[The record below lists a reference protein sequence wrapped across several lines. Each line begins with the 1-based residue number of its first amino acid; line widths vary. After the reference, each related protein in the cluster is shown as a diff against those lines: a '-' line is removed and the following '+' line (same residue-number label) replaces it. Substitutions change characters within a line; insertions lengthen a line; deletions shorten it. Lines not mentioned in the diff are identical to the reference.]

1 MTGCWQR
8 GEGVMI
14 SCAAPGLDK
23 GAPPAGRSLDSAHDV
38 GRLTQA
44 DPEPG
49 PTMVT
54 REGRV
59 LRHVRRI
66 EGKTNRCKEERTHSF
81 RLFFSPCSDI
91 KTAMQTIIIMTL
103 QDHILMNDVI
113 H

>member
-1 MTGCWQR
+1 MPGCWQR

-14 SCAAPGLDK
+14 SCVAPGLDK

-44 DPEPG
+44 DPGPG

-59 LRHVRRI
+59 LCHKKMKKSKDRQCA
-66 EGKTNRCKEERTHSF
+66 GKSEERYNS
-81 RLFFSPCSDI
+81 
-91 KTAMQTIIIMTL
+91 K
-103 QDHILMNDVI
+103 N
-113 H
+113 

>member
-14 SCAAPGLDK
+14 SCVAPGLDK

-44 DPEPG
+44 DPGPGPG

-59 LRHVRRI
+59 LRHVPRI
-66 EGKTNRCKEERTHSF
+66 EGKMNRCKEECTHSIA
-81 RLFFSPCSDI
+81 SDCSF
-91 KTAMQTIIIMTL
+91 TPSLTL
-103 QDHILMNDVI
+103 KQQCKQ
-113 H
+113 